1 MKLRNSNV
9 FTGLLVGAAF
19 MLTSCSHTKHTTL
32 ENLREIP
39 PPAAPD
45 SAQVNLNVG
54 PDGTTLLSWIEYNN
68 KDIPELKFATKKGEM
83 WSPAQSIVK
92 GDDLIVNYADFPSL
106 LSLGGGLIAAHWM
119 ASPPGS
125 EGYSIHVAFSRD
137 AGQTWSKPVVPHRDQ
152 SDTEHGFMS
161 MTPLPDGGV
170 AAIWLD
176 SRKLAGKGASSDVAM
191 MYTSIGQ
198 DGTLGPETTISG
210 RVCDCCQPN
219 SVRTSTGILTTY
231 RHRTE
236 KEIRDIA
243 VVRFDGTKW
252 SEPKMVFDDNWHID
266 ACPINGPAIASHES
280 QVAVAWFTG
289 ANDKPK
295 VELAFSADG
304 GNNFA
309 APIQVDEGNPI
320 GRVGVVVLDS
330 GSAVVTW
337 LERGA
342 KGGELKARL
351 IDKDGTRNPP
361 IVIGSTNA
369 GSSSGFP
376 RVERNGNTIMI
387 AWTDTN
393 TERIRVSE
401 LDAKN

>member
-1 MKLRNSNV
+1 MKFWNFIVLISV
-9 FTGLLVGAAF
+9 LVGAAF
-19 MLTSCSHTKHTTL
+19 MLTSCSHTKRTTL

-54 PDGTTLLSWIEYNN
+54 PDGTTLLSWIEYND
-68 KDIPELKFATKKGEM
+68 KDIPELKFSTKKGEA

-106 LSLGGGLIAAHWM
+106 LSLGGGLVAAHWM

-125 EGYSIHVAFSRD
+125 EGYSVRVAFSRD
-137 AGQTWSKPVVPHRDQ
+137 GGQTWSKPVVPHRDH

-161 MTPLPDGGV
+161 MTPSPDGGV
-170 AAIWLD
+170 AATWLD
-176 SRKLAGKGASSDVAM
+176 SRKLAGGGSDNVAM
-191 MYTSIGQ
+191 MYTTIGT
-198 DGTLGPETTISG
+198 DGTLGPETTISS

-219 SVRTSTGILTTY
+219 SVRTSSGILTTY
-231 RHRTE
+231 RQRTD

-252 SEPKMVFDDNWHID
+252 SEPKTVFDDNWHID
-266 ACPINGPAIASHES
+266 ACPINGPAIAAHEN
-280 QVAVAWFTG
+280 QVAVVWFTG

-295 VELAFSADG
+295 VELAFSSDG
-304 GNNFA
+304 GGSFA
-309 APIQVDEGNPI
+309 PPVQVDEGNTI
-320 GRVGVVVLDS
+320 GRVGIAMLDS

-351 IDKDGTRNPP
+351 IDKNGTRNPP

-376 RVERNGNTIMI
+376 RIERSGNTIMI

-401 LDAKN
+401 LDIKN